1 MFTGIIE
8 EMGKIK
14 SVSKG
19 MRSVILEIE
28 ANKVLEG
35 TIPGD
40 SIAVNGVCLTV
51 TGIGDGYFAADVMP
65 ETVRCTGLGTL
76 RNGDRVNLER
86 ALPLGGRL
94 GGHVVTGHID
104 GTGRIAAF
112 EKDDNAVWVT
122 VSAGQDIMKYIIR
135 KGSVAIDG
143 ISLTVADVGGG
154 YFRVSVI
161 PHTQSETVLVSK
173 RIGDTVN
180 LEHDMLA
187 KYVEAFVS
195 PEKTSGGLSLD
206 FLRENGF

>member
-8 EMGKIK
+8 ETGKIK

-65 ETVRCTGLGTL
+65 ETVRCSGLGAV
-76 RNGDRVNLER
+76 RNGDRGNVEG

-94 GGHVVTGHID
+94 GGHIVTGHID

-180 LEHDMLA
+180 LENDMLA

>member
-1 MFTGIIE
+1 
-8 EMGKIK
+8 
-14 SVSKG
+14 
-19 MRSVILEIE
+19 
-28 ANKVLEG
+28 
-35 TIPGD
+35 
-40 SIAVNGVCLTV
+40 
-51 TGIGDGYFAADVMP
+51 
-65 ETVRCTGLGTL
+65 
-76 RNGDRVNLER
+76 
-86 ALPLGGRL
+86 
-94 GGHVVTGHID
+94 
-104 GTGRIAAF
+104 
-112 EKDDNAVWVT
+112 
-122 VSAGQDIMKYIIR
+122 MKYIIR

-180 LEHDMLA
+180 LENDMLA